1 MHDNMVGRTR
11 RSGWAAGVAA
21 FVLWLAA
28 PAAQAATPLG
38 LYLGGAFGQARVEAT
53 LPDASQFREDHA
65 AYEVILGV
73 RPIPVAGAELAY
85 VDFGH
90 PSRLGGSYV
99 PNVAMKGAT
108 AFGMFYLPLPVVEV
122 FVKGGVARLQSKAG
136 LDLVCPSCLLAP
148 LFLPI
153 SRTNTSFAAGAGVQ
167 CKLGAFAVRGEYEG
181 FNAAGGNPRLLS
193 LGVSWAF

>member
-1 MHDNMVGRTR
+1 M
-11 RSGWAAGVAA
+11 
-21 FVLWLAA
+21 
-28 PAAQAATPLG
+28 
-38 LYLGGAFGQARVEAT
+38 
-53 LPDASQFREDHA
+53 SQFREDHA
-65 AYEVILGV
+65 AFKVILGA

-90 PSRLGGSYV
+90 PGRLGGTYV

-108 AFGMFYLPLPVVEV
+108 AFAMFYLPLPVVEV
-122 FVKGGVARLQSKAG
+122 FV
-136 LDLVCPSCLLAP
+136 
-148 LFLPI
+148 
-153 SRTNTSFAAGAGVQ
+153 RTNTSPAAGAGVQ